1 MYVPLTACSQ
11 QSLGT
16 PWERKLS
23 FQRRQS
29 TNQRHRERNVNRAHR
44 PVSSFSSG
52 KQIYEVGELTERA
65 EHSRPPPPQA
75 GSYESTSQ
83 RGAETG
89 QSHDR
94 NSCMMRD
101 HHPQPSSV
109 SSRLSRKQ
117 VCLRLMKSSGQDAQP
132 ASIPWPFSAG
142 YSPPKRVY
150 FHLSSPDVTS
160 ALN

>member
-11 QSLGT
+11 QSLST

-23 FQRRQS
+23 LQRRQS
-29 TNQRHRERNVNRAHR
+29 TNQRHGERNVNRAHR

-65 EHSRPPPPQA
+65 EHSRPPRQDH
-75 GSYESTSQ
+75 TSQ

-94 NSCMMRD
+94 NSSKIRD

-109 SSRLSRKQ
+109 SSPLSRKQ
-117 VCLRLMKSSGQDAQP
+117 VRLRLMKSSGQDAQP

-142 YSPPKRVY
+142 YSPPKEFIFTY
-150 FHLSSPDVTS
+150 PPQM
-160 ALN
+160 